1 VPLDSPGLALKHSLR
16 GSHNR
21 LTRKASG
28 DDRRT
33 EKCACARETRA
44 WRGLVDD
51 DDCCRRSH
59 RCTAVM
65 IKHHGDTADIE
76 AARRADEYLAKGELD
91 GQRVWMRIV
100 KAIDELRTVKPG
112 ETKN

>member
-1 VPLDSPGLALKHSLR
+1 
-16 GSHNR
+16 
-21 LTRKASG
+21 
-28 DDRRT
+28 
-33 EKCACARETRA
+33 
-44 WRGLVDD
+44 
-51 DDCCRRSH
+51 
-59 RCTAVM
+59 M

-76 AARRADEYLAKGELD
+76 AARRADEYLAEGELD